1 MAESQVATQETP
13 PMSREDLETLAK
25 NETDDDGLILGKF
38 KSVEDLAASY
48 KELEGKLGQKEEAPE
63 SSTEEKT
70 EETKAEET
78 TEFNAVEAYGENI
91 AGILDEAG
99 IDAADLNNRFAES
112 GELSEED
119 YSKLESKGLPKS
131 LVDTYVAGLQAQNNQ
146 TTQSTEGLIKEIKD
160 SVGGDAEYSKM
171 RNWAQQNLSAT
182 EFDDFNSLFDEGTK
196 PSTIK
201 WGVQGLYSKYK
212 NAMGTEP
219 ELVSGKSGQ
228 SGPAPFRSS
237 DEVKIAMKDPRYGK
251 DVTYTENVYA
261 RLADS
266 NVFNTKG

>member
-48 KELEGKLGQKEEAPE
+48 KELEGKLGQKEEATTE
-63 SSTEEKT
+63 ETVEEKT
-70 EETKAEET
+70 EETA
-78 TEFNAVEAYGENI
+78 EFNAVEAYGENI

-99 IDAADLNNRFAES
+99 IDAKEMNDRFAES

-119 YSKLESKGLPKS
+119 YSKLDSKGLPKN
-131 LVDTYVAGLQAQNNQ
+131 LVDTYIAGLQSQNGQ
-146 TTQSTEGLIKEIKD
+146 ATQSTEGLIKEIKD

-171 RNWAQQNLSAT
+171 QTWAQQNLPPK
-182 EFDDFNSLFDEGTK
+182 EFAEFNSLFDEGNK
-196 PSTIK
+196 PVNIK
-201 WGVQGLYSKYK
+201 WGVQGLYSQYK

-228 SGPAPFRSS
+228 SGPAPFRSTA
-237 DEVKIAMKDPRYGK
+237 EVVTAMKDPRYGK
-251 DVTYTENVYA
+251 DVTYTEGVQT
-261 RLADS
+261 RLGNSD
-266 NVFNTKG
+266 VFNVKG